1 MFLSGVLLLPDPPPE
16 SVYLG
21 AQLLR
26 VRVEVAEQLGLEL
39 DDLVAVLKEG
49 KKELGF
55 IKKLAAAATAGTT
68 AAAMAT
74 VTAAAKATVL

>member
-55 IKKLAAAATAGTT
+55 IKISSSSNSRNNGSSYGNSNSSS
-68 AAAMAT
+68 
-74 VTAAAKATVL
+74 

>member
-49 KKELGF
+49 RKELGY
-55 IKKLAAAATAGTT
+55 KKFNRSSSNSRNNGSSYSNSNSSS
-68 AAAMAT
+68 
-74 VTAAAKATVL
+74 